1 MTRFVLGR
9 LASTALM
16 FVAVTL
22 FVFVAFFRLNQGDTG
37 RRQTPDEYRL
47 HGALPVQYAHYVW
60 RLVGHGDL
68 GYSYVTREAV
78 ATQLYRAAPVTL
90 SLVLGG
96 LIVWLLIALPLG
108 LVSALRP
115 RRLADRASSL
125 FVFAGLSLHPVWLGL
140 MLSWLFGRYLH
151 VLPAAGYCSMD
162 NVSTGCEGVGHWA
175 SHLLLP
181 WLTFGLV
188 NAALF
193 STMVR
198 ALVLEEL
205 GADYVRTAAAKGAG
219 GLRVVRAHVLQNV
232 MLPLLTM
239 AGLLVG
245 TSLAGVIF
253 VESAFDL
260 PGLGGILRQAAMRHD
275 LPVIAGSVVVLGLVI
290 VVLNLVVDLAYA
302 TFDPRLRGMLR
313 G

>member
-1 MTRFVLGR
+1 MTRFVLAR

-16 FVAVTL
+16 FLAITL
-22 FVFVAFFRLNQGDTG
+22 FVFVAFSRLG
-37 RRQTPDEYRL
+37 RSYAYRP
-47 HGALPVQYAHYVW
+47 HGTLPGQYVHYLW

-68 GYSYVTREAV
+68 GYSSVTREAV
-78 ATQLYRAAPVTL
+78 TTQLLRAAPVTL
-90 SLVLGG
+90 SLVVGG
-96 LIVWLLIALPLG
+96 LLVWLLIALPLG
-108 LVSALRP
+108 LLSALRP
-115 RRLADRASSL
+115 RRPLDRASSV

-151 VLPAAGYCSMD
+151 VLPAAGYCSMG
-162 NVSTGCEGVGHWA
+162 NVSTGCEGVGRWA

-181 WLTFGLV
+181 WITFGVV

-193 STMVR
+193 TTMVR

-205 GADYVRTAAAKGAG
+205 GSDYVRTAIAKGAG
-219 GLRVVRAHVLQNV
+219 GFRIVRAHVLQNV

-260 PGLGGILRQAAMRHD
+260 PGLGGILRQAAVRHD
-275 LPVIAGSVVVLGLVI
+275 LPVIAGSVVFLGVAIAL
-290 VVLNLVVDLAYA
+290 LNLAVDLAYA
-302 TFDPRLRGMLR
+302 AFDPRLRGMLR
-313 G
+313 A

>member
-9 LASTALM
+9 LASTVLM
-16 FVAVTL
+16 FLAITL
-22 FVFVAFFRLNQGDTG
+22 FVFVAFSRLG
-37 RRQTPDEYRL
+37 RSDGYRP
-47 HGALPVQYAHYVW
+47 HGTLPGQYVHYLW

-68 GYSYVTREAV
+68 GYSSVTREAV
-78 ATQLYRAAPVTL
+78 TTQLLRATPVTL

-96 LIVWLLIALPLG
+96 LAVWLLIGFPLG
-108 LVSALRP
+108 LLSALRP
-115 RRLADRASSL
+115 RRLADRATSV

-162 NVSTGCEGVGHWA
+162 NVSTGCEGVGRWA

-181 WLTFGLV
+181 WITFGVV

-193 STMVR
+193 TTMVR

-205 GADYVRTAAAKGAG
+205 GADYVRTAVAKGAG
-219 GLRVVRAHVLQNV
+219 GFRIVRAHVLQNV

-260 PGLGGILRQAAMRHD
+260 PGLGGILRQAAIRHD
-275 LPVIAGSVVVLGLVI
+275 LPLIAGSVVFLGVAIAL
-290 VVLNLVVDLAYA
+290 LNLVVDLAYA